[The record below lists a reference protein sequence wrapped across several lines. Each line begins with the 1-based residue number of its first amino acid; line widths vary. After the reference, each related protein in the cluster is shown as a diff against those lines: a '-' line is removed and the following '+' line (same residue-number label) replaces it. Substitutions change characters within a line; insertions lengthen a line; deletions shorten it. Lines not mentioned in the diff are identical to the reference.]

1 VPHAAGHVHHF
12 AMGSWLLFFAYLVS
26 VVGSVIGLACTLQAR
41 QGDGTP
47 RIGWLA
53 AAAVSIGGVGI
64 WLMHF
69 IAMLGFDTPGSPVR
83 YDIGRT
89 AISAVLSIA
98 AVFLGLVV
106 FGVRTR
112 FSVWRLLIGGL
123 IMGLAVNLMHY
134 TGMWAVQVQ
143 GTISYNAGF
152 VWLSIFIAIV
162 AATAALWFTVLFDSV
177 ALRIVAGLV
186 MGIAVTGMHYTGMAA
201 VEVNIDPSA
210 PAPDGAEVFTFLFPV
225 FVLAVVALAIP
236 IYAVLMASTW
246 SDSDAPPDDSE
257 EEQVPEPRAATRA
270 PRHAAD
276 VMGQGVRGV
285 SNLAGQYT
293 DPRRGDA
300 GRGAADP
307 RHSDADPR
315 RGDADLRRGDADLR
329 RGASAEPRNG
339 APATPRR
346 GSRPSVRT
354 RRPSRR

>member
-1 VPHAAGHVHHF
+1 VPYAAGHVHHF
-12 AMGSWLLFFAYLVS
+12 AMGTWLLFFAYLVS

-41 QGDGTP
+41 QGDGPP

-89 AISAVLSIA
+89 AISALLSIA

-143 GTISYNAGF
+143 GTISYNAGM
-152 VWLSIFIAIV
+152 VWLSIVIAIV

-177 ALRIVAGLV
+177 MLRIVAGLI
-186 MGIAVTGMHYTGMAA
+186 MGVAVTGMHYTGMAA
-201 VEVNIDPSA
+201 VEVNIDPTAS
-210 PAPDGAEVFTFLFPV
+210 APDGAEVFTFLFPV
-225 FVLAVVALAIP
+225 FVLAVVALAVP

-246 SDSDAPPDDSE
+246 SDNEAPPEDDE
-257 EEQVPEPRAATRA
+257 ALAPRPAARA
-270 PRHAAD
+270 PRHATDA
-276 VMGQGVRGV
+276 MGQGLRGA
-285 SNLAGQYT
+285 SGLAGQY
-293 DPRRGDA
+293 
-300 GRGAADP
+300 
-307 RHSDADPR
+307 ADPR
-315 RGDADLRRGDADLR
+315 RGVPADPRRGTPV
-329 RGASAEPRNG
+329 EPRSG
-339 APATPRR
+339 TSTTPRR
-346 GSRPSVRT
+346 GDQLPVRT
-354 RRPSRR
+354 RRASRH